1 MGLLSE
7 VLPTTTAPAERLQ
20 HPANDTGVD
29 NRFGYHYNTI
39 NCLLSQAI
47 RQKEIMP
54 KDLVTAEEVR
64 QAIMHRI
71 TSGVYMPGD
80 RLPSVR
86 QLAQEIGSNRNTV
99 NKAYQMLLD
108 LGVIASN
115 SSGRRGFSVKNVPQ
129 FGQQSKGELLEYF
142 YHKSVDLVWQG
153 MAAGITSDEM
163 FDQLKAAYGEVY
175 GQSEVRLIFFE
186 CNEQDVIEMGQGLI
200 DALEMPVEVRL
211 LGELYSNLAK
221 IVNNYDLIITTFHH
235 LAEIVE
241 ALEEHGESSDQ
252 VVGIE
257 TRPTS
262 ETMLKVARLPNPHI
276 GLVCSIQTSVHM
288 LKHIFY
294 GYHPEWEIE
303 ATTCDHPETITE
315 IAHKCDHL
323 IVTHTCAAE
332 VTELTGRSPDVVVNF
347 HIVDQSIS
355 FLKQRIHHI
364 QLDKMKHL
372 QVLSA

>member
-1 MGLLSE
+1 
-7 VLPTTTAPAERLQ
+7 
-20 HPANDTGVD
+20 
-29 NRFGYHYNTI
+29 
-39 NCLLSQAI
+39 
-47 RQKEIMP
+47 MP
-54 KDLVTAEEVR
+54 KDLVTAEDVM

-71 TSGVYMPGD
+71 TTGVYVPGD

-99 NKAYQMLLD
+99 NKAYQMLLE

-115 SSGRRGFSVKNVPQ
+115 PSGRRGFSVKNVPQ
-129 FGQQSKGELLEYF
+129 FGQQSKGELLDYF
-142 YHKSVDLVWQG
+142 YHKSVNLVWQG
-153 MAAGITSDEM
+153 MAAGITSVEM
-163 FDQLKAAYGEVY
+163 LDQLKAAFSRVY

-186 CNEQDVIEMGQGLI
+186 CNEHDVIEMGQGLI
-200 DALEMPVEVRL
+200 DVLEMPVECQL
-211 LGELYSNLAK
+211 LCEFNSNLTK

-235 LAEIVE
+235 LAEITE
-241 ALEEHGESSDQ
+241 ALEDHGESSGK

-257 TRPTS
+257 TLPTS
-262 ETMLKVARLPNPHI
+262 ETMLKVARLTNPHI

-315 IAHKCDHL
+315 IANKCDHL

-355 FLKQRIHHI
+355 FLKQRIRQI

-372 QVLSA
+372 QALSA